1 MITISDQLSLTLG
14 LPLDSKQSNLIL
26 NGNTVKVET
35 INEYL
40 TRVDLDSRYLGLEVN
55 IISPSGE
62 YDINFFIT
70 NSQNNSFTVSKYK
83 FEQNITNQGFVISST
98 SSSGGGDVL
107 IIPKTY
113 AELSALKS
121 TNALVSGQKYLLTDY
136 ATKHVIPYSDPV
148 EINTGSLEPLILTAA
163 NDHEFHAEVISTVH
177 ASDIIHYRF
186 DDDSCEDGTRNS
198 ETKKWDGGT
207 LRHGWITYRKSTS
220 NLLST
225 YFDWRNYKV
234 RRWKLDCQ
242 AWVSEGSYSNKDLA
256 KDSNGNIY
264 VSKTNHAALTVS
276 PSSDAVN
283 WQLAVDLSLQDEGLF
298 LSWTPEVSNFNI
310 GDAKSDNLI
319 ISNAVKGTDY
329 DDYYTFC
336 INSERYNGSGVITD
350 NSNGSFVGEGFFNI
364 EIGDLQFDY
373 IVMALGREAYHNNIF
388 FMLDDGES
396 EISYRNNKIGSNCV
410 NNTIGDY
417 FSNNKIANNF
427 SNNTIGDYFQSNTI
441 GNDFSNNTI
450 GDYFSNNSIGDYFQY
465 NKIANDFS
473 NNTIANYFYSN
484 TIANNFYSNT
494 IGNDFSDNTIAN
506 DFSDNTIGNS
516 FQSNTIANNFSNNT
530 IGNSFQ
536 TNTIGDYFQY
546 NSIGDSFRYN
556 SIANNVQ
563 SNTIANYFRYN
574 TIANDIIN
582 NTLGD
587 YFSSNSI
594 GDYFSSNSIGDYFS
608 NNSIGDSF
616 QSNTIGNY
624 FSNNTIANNF
634 QSNTIGDY
642 FQSNNFSTS
651 THVYAAYDCTLFR
664 NAGLT
669 WRLTYYNASDVLT
682 IVDATA

>member
-1 MITISDQLSLTLG
+1 MITFPSNPTIGQLHEVGGRSFRF
-14 LPLDSKQSNLIL
+14 
-26 NGNTVKVET
+26 NGTGWVVAA
-35 INEYL
+35 
-40 TRVDLDSRYLGLEVN
+40 
-55 IISPSGE
+55 
-62 YDINFFIT
+62 IT
-70 NSQNNSFTVSKYK
+70 
-83 FEQNITNQGFVISST
+83 
-98 SSSGGGDVL
+98 SGGGNVL

-350 NSNGSFVGEGFFNI
+350 NSNGSLVGEGFFNI

-373 IVMALGREAYHNNIF
+373 IVMTLGLEAYHNNIF
-388 FMLDDGES
+388 FMLDSEES
-396 EISYRNNKIGSNCV
+396 GLFYRNNKIGSNCF
-410 NNTIGDY
+410 NNTIGN
-417 FSNNKIANNF
+417 S
-427 SNNTIGDYFQSNTI
+427 FQSNTI
-441 GNDFSNNTI
+441 GNDFSNNSIGNDFHYNTI
-450 GDYFSNNSIGDYFQY
+450 GDSFYSNSIGNDFSNNSIG
-465 NKIANDFS
+465 NDFR
-473 NNTIANYFYSN
+473 
-484 TIANNFYSNT
+484 SNT
-494 IGNDFSDNTIAN
+494 IGNEFYY
-506 DFSDNTIGNS
+506 
-516 FQSNTIANNFSNNT
+516 
-530 IGNSFQ
+530 
-536 TNTIGDYFQY
+536 NTIGDYFQY
-546 NSIGDSFRYN
+546 
-556 SIANNVQ
+556 
-563 SNTIANYFRYN
+563 
-574 TIANDIIN
+574 
-582 NTLGD
+582 
-587 YFSSNSI
+587 
-594 GDYFSSNSIGDYFS
+594 
-608 NNSIGDSF
+608 
-616 QSNTIGNY
+616 
-624 FSNNTIANNF
+624 
-634 QSNTIGDY
+634 
-642 FQSNNFSTS
+642 NNFSTS
-651 THVYAAYDCTLFR
+651 THVYAAYGCTLFR

>member
-98 SSSGGGDVL
+98 SSSGGPGGGGDVL

-350 NSNGSFVGEGFFNI
+350 NSNGSLVGEGFFNI

-373 IVMALGREAYHNNIF
+373 IVMTLGLEAYHNNIF
-388 FMLDDGES
+388 FMLDDVES
-396 EISYRNNKIGSNCV
+396 GLFYRNNKIGSNCFNNTIGNSFQYNTIGNDFSNNIIGNSFLYNTIGNYFQSNTIGNDFQV
-410 NNTIGDY
+410 NTIGDY
-417 FSNNKIANNF
+417 FSNNTIGNSFYSNSIGNEFYYNTLGDYFHYNTIGNNFNANSIGNSFGNNTIGNDF
-427 SNNTIGDYFQSNTI
+427 SNNSIGDYFHYNTIGNSFSNNSIGDYFQSNTI
-441 GNDFSNNTI
+441 GNDF
-450 GDYFSNNSIGDYFQY
+450 
-465 NKIANDFS
+465 
-473 NNTIANYFYSN
+473 
-484 TIANNFYSNT
+484 
-494 IGNDFSDNTIAN
+494 
-506 DFSDNTIGNS
+506 
-516 FQSNTIANNFSNNT
+516 
-530 IGNSFQ
+530 
-536 TNTIGDYFQY
+536 
-546 NSIGDSFRYN
+546 R
-556 SIANNVQ
+556 
-563 SNTIANYFRYN
+563 
-574 TIANDIIN
+574 
-582 NTLGD
+582 
-587 YFSSNSI
+587 SNSI
-594 GDYFSSNSIGDYFS
+594 GDYFHYNTIGNDFRSNSIG
-608 NNSIGDSF
+608 NSF
-616 QSNTIGNY
+616 QY
-624 FSNNTIANNF
+624 NTIANNF
-634 QSNTIGDY
+634 QSNTIGND